1 MDGQQLTATKP
12 QRTEGTRWNR
22 REAATCQRTAERLQ
36 RCGSERAAA
45 QCVGVPR
52 STLRNWSRRQRQ
64 MDLPAAVVEFFESP
78 DGLDVLHGILVAAH
92 LVFCEAGPCGTRRL
106 CQFLQLSGLDDFVA
120 ASYGSQHKF
129 GNELQR
135 ALVEFGEQ
143 EHARLA
149 PQMSP
154 REITLCQDETFHPQ
168 TCLVAIE
175 PLSDFIL
182 VEGYTDQ
189 LDSQTWT
196 TLTHQALQDLPV
208 KVVQSTS
215 DEGRS
220 LIKHCRVGLGAH
232 HSPDIFHIQRDVSQ
246 AFSGK
251 TNGAVQHEAT
261 KLRHAEHETAR
272 LEAERDAVGPTH
284 TALFD
289 TQIRLSQAEE
299 QAATEQWEAAKAQ
312 RQEVRDAIRGIS
324 DDYHPVDLQ
333 TGAPREASDIAQVLE
348 QRFDNVERLADQYAV
363 SQSGRQLIAKA
374 RKNIGQLVA
383 TIAFFWQMFAI
394 KTAALKLPDELS
406 VSLTST
412 LLPASY
418 LEYASRRAATAEER
432 RRLRTLSEACLA
444 RAREG
449 PFGQL
454 DVKHQEAIERVVRD
468 CAGLFQR
475 SSSCVE
481 GRNSQLALH
490 HHGLHRL
497 SGRKLTALTTLHNF
511 FIQRPDGTTAA
522 QRFFGRA
529 PRNLFEWLL
538 NRLPLPARPRHC
550 PV

>member
-36 RCGSERAAA
+36 RCASERAAA

-64 MDLPAAVVEFFESP
+64 MDLPAARVEFFESP

-106 CQFLQLSGLDDFVA
+106 CQFLQLSGLDHFVA

-129 GNELQR
+129 GNELQQ
-135 ALVEFGEQ
+135 AMVEFGEQ
-143 EHARLA
+143 EHARLT

-232 HSPDIFHIQRDVSQ
+232 HSPDIFHIQRDVSR

-261 KLRHAEHETAR
+261 KLRHAAHETAR

-348 QRFDNVERLADQYAV
+348 QRFDNVERLADQYTV

-406 VSLTST
+406 VSLAST
-412 LLPASY
+412 LLPARY

-432 RRLRTLSEACLA
+432 RRLQTLSEACLA

-449 PFGQL
+449 PMSL
-454 DVKHQEAIERVVRD
+454 
-468 CAGLFQR
+468 C
-475 SSSCVE
+475 
-481 GRNSQLALH
+481 
-490 HHGLHRL
+490 
-497 SGRKLTALTTLHNF
+497 
-511 FIQRPDGTTAA
+511 
-522 QRFFGRA
+522 
-529 PRNLFEWLL
+529 
-538 NRLPLPARPRHC
+538 
-550 PV
+550 

>member
-1 MDGQQLTATKP
+1 
-12 QRTEGTRWNR
+12 
-22 REAATCQRTAERLQ
+22 
-36 RCGSERAAA
+36 
-45 QCVGVPR
+45 
-52 STLRNWSRRQRQ
+52 
-64 MDLPAAVVEFFESP
+64 MDLPAVSVEFFESP
-78 DGLDVLHGILVAAH
+78 EGLEFLDRLLVAAR

-106 CQFLQLSGLDDFVA
+106 CKFLQLSGLDYFVA

-129 GNELQR
+129 GIELQR
-135 ALVEFGEQ
+135 ALVEFAEQ

-154 REITLCQDETFHPQ
+154 REITLCQDETFHPE

-182 VEGYTDQ
+182 LEGYTDQ

-196 TLTHQALQDLPV
+196 ARTHQALQDLPV
-208 KVVQSTS
+208 KVVQSAS

-220 LIKHCRVGLGAH
+220 LIKHCRLGLGAH
-232 HSPDIFHIQRDVSQ
+232 HSPDLFHIQRDVSR
-246 AFSGK
+246 AFGGK
-251 TNGAVQHEAT
+251 TNGAVQRERT
-261 KLRHAEHETAR
+261 KLRHAERETAR
-272 LEAERDAVGPTH
+272 LQAERDALGPTH
-284 TALFD
+284 TALFE
-289 TQIRLSQAEE
+289 TQIRLSQVEE

-312 RQEVRDAIRGIS
+312 RQEVRDEIRGIS
-324 DDYHPVDLQ
+324 DDYHPFDLQ
-333 TGAPREASDIAQVLE
+333 TGAPREAPYIEQTLQ
-348 QRFDNVERLADQYAV
+348 QRFDNVERLADQFEV
-363 SQSGRQLIAKA
+363 PQSGRQLIAKA
-374 RKNIGQLVA
+374 RKNIGQLAA

-394 KTAALKLPDELS
+394 KTAALKLPADLRS
-406 VSLTST
+406 SLAST

-418 LEYASRRAATAEER
+418 LDYASQRASKAEVR
-432 RRLRTLSEACLA
+432 RRLQTLSQACLA

-454 DVKHQEAIERVVRD
+454 DAEHQEEVQRVVRD

-497 SGRKLTALTTLHNF
+497 SDRKLAALTTLHNF

-522 QRFFGRA
+522 QRFFGSP
-529 PRNLFEWLL
+529 PRSLFDWLL
-538 NRLPLPARPRHC
+538 DRLPLPARPRHC
-550 PV
+550 PA